1 MSKPPADPDNKQPND
16 TDHMTHV
23 YVLKLLSDTDAR
35 RIPWSKT
42 VRSEAFMFTFYWL
55 SIFQSFMIVDEN

>member
-42 VRSEAFMFTFYWL
+42 VRAEAFMFTFLLVVNISVFY
-55 SIFQSFMIVDEN
+55 DCR